1 MYNLKRWYNQNTRKI
16 WITILTIIGVFFL
29 GSRIMNLF
37 NQSTQ
42 NNSNTNIQLQQNID
56 NLNSISLSSQKSAVT
71 GQKTIVNK
79 EGITIIDSFISYCN
93 SGNIQAAYNLL
104 SNECKEEVF
113 QNINRFQEIYYKSIF
128 GNGKRNVKIE
138 NWNGDIY
145 VADFIEDAIAT
156 GRYSSENNIRD
167 YITIVKD
174 SENNYKLNI
183 NSYIGRRQL
192 NKTTQT
198 GDLQITIT
206 KKEAYMDYE
215 KYSFE
220 IKNSSEHEI
229 LIGKIEDDE
238 NVSYLVDKN
247 DLKYNAVVNEL
258 TETQLTLLGGQTKNL
273 EIKYFN
279 PYGSTKIIEG
289 LVFPKI
295 YMNYEAYKA
304 YKNKVNYTDYENVY
318 INL

>member
-1 MYNLKRWYNQNTRKI
+1 MYNIKRWYNQNTRKI
-16 WITILTIIGVFFL
+16 WITVITIIGVFLL
-29 GSRIMNLF
+29 GSRIMSLF
-37 NQSTQ
+37 NKSTQ
-42 NNSNTNIQLQQNID
+42 NDSNTNIQVHQNID
-56 NLNSISLSSQKSAVT
+56 NLNSITLSSQKSAVT
-71 GQKTIVNK
+71 GQNTSINK
-79 EGITIIDSFISYCN
+79 DGITIIDNFITFCN
-93 SGNIQAAYNLL
+93 SGNVQAAYDLL

-113 QNINRFQEIYYKSIF
+113 QNINRFQEIYYKSVF

-138 NWNGDIY
+138 NWSGDIY
-145 VADFIEDAIAT
+145 VVDFIEDAIAT

-174 SENNYKLNI
+174 SDNGYKLNI
-183 NSYIGRRQL
+183 NSYIGRTKL
-192 NKTTQT
+192 NTTTQT

-215 KYSFE
+215 KYYFE
-220 IKNSSEHEI
+220 LKNSSEHEI

-258 TETQLTLLGGQTKNL
+258 TESQLTLLGEQTKNL
-273 EIKYFN
+273 VIKYFN
-279 PYGSTKIIEG
+279 PYGSTKIIKG

-295 YMNYEAYKA
+295 YLNYEAYKA
-304 YKNKVNYTDYENVY
+304 YKNKVNYTDYANVY